1 LAREVFGINVKIEPD
16 DSIILNRDL
25 NGEKFRRATGIIV
38 PSWASMMQGLV
49 TDPTPYREW
58 KHGNGH

>member
-1 LAREVFGINVKIEPD
+1 
-16 DSIILNRDL
+16 L

-38 PSWASMMQGLV
+38 PSWASMMKGLV

-58 KHGNGH
+58 KNCSGH